1 MNHHQLAEQLL
12 TSQYSGYLF
21 QVVQTEVVLSYKSVI
36 VLLVS
41 LNTVS
46 VVCFCFTQY
55 VFKTQ
60 NVIHVYSRIQ
70 RHFEMTSNSRT
81 GPGFLYLELNAR
93 RSKVSVD
100 VMYFIS
106 HVFHIFIIFLIF
118 ILVILLSVSFFVPFF
133 YTFLELLL
141 TSRVG

>member
-1 MNHHQLAEQLL
+1 
-12 TSQYSGYLF
+12 
-21 QVVQTEVVLSYKSVI
+21 
-36 VLLVS
+36 
-41 LNTVS
+41 
-46 VVCFCFTQY
+46 
-55 VFKTQ
+55 
-60 NVIHVYSRIQ
+60 
-70 RHFEMTSNSRT
+70 MTSNSRT